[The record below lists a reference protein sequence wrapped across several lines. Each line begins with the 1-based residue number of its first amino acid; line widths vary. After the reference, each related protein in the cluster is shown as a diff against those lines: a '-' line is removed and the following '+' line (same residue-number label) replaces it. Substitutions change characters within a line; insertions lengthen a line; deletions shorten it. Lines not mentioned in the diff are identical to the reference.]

1 VSMSMRRSTPKG
13 SDKWLCGLD
22 LQKVMQ
28 KGCKMKSAFRVAV
41 LVVGIWAISSGQTK
55 QSATRRVIL
64 PNVKLI
70 RCMTSDCFQLLQ
82 DDPPR
87 PGDIYPE
94 HIDVAFLDRWCP
106 FGLTARYNKAVSF
119 EDLKAA
125 LEKRYGKGT
134 VKNWGDAPLMIW
146 DIESD
151 HLFIQL
157 QVAGKRMVQN
167 EPLIAEGAKLIH
179 YDDMSDKIC
188 PIR

>member
-1 VSMSMRRSTPKG
+1 MRALFMTSILVICMCSMS
-13 SDKWLCGLD
+13 L
-22 LQKVMQ
+22 
-28 KGCKMKSAFRVAV
+28 
-41 LVVGIWAISSGQTK
+41 GQAK
-55 QSATRRVIL
+55 DQPSKRVIL
-64 PNVKLI
+64 PNIKLV

-106 FGLTARYNKAVSF
+106 FGLTARYSKAVSF

-134 VKNWGDAPLMIW
+134 VKNWGDAPLVIW
-146 DIESD
+146 DIESA

-157 QVAGKRMVQN
+157 QVADKRMAHDQH
-167 EPLIAEGAKLIH
+167 LIEEGTKIIH
-179 YDDMSDKIC
+179 YDDMSDKVC
-188 PIR
+188 PVR